1 MEKTIVRTSKAP
13 AAVGPYSQAVKTESL
28 VFASGQIGL
37 VPETG
42 QMVEGGVEVQA
53 RRCLENLQAVL
64 ETAGSSLENV
74 VKATVFLVD
83 MSDFAAVNSIYG
95 EFFRSEPPARA
106 CVQVAA
112 LPKGALVEIE
122 AVALL

>member
-1 MEKTIVRTSKAP
+1 MEKTIVQTSNAP

-64 ETAGSSLENV
+64 EAAGSSMQNV

-83 MSDFAAVNSIYG
+83 MSDFVAVNEIYG
-95 EFFRSEPPARA
+95 KFFRTNPPARA

-112 LPKGALVEIE
+112 LPKGALVEVE